1 MKSRRLV
8 RVERTINVYDNKNNK
23 LIEEISVDGV
33 PFDELKSIVT
43 PNEDDP
49 LLYDGYDLDIEQ
61 LENLNMHLAEKV
73 KPDFKQYSY
82 ILVCGGIYEW

>member
-8 RVERTINVYDNKNNK
+8 RVERTINVYNNKNNE
-23 LIEEISVDGV
+23 LIEEISVDSI
-33 PFDELKSIVT
+33 PFDELKGIVP

-49 LLYDGYDLDIEQ
+49 LLYDGYDLDIKQ
-61 LENLNMHLAEKV
+61 LEKLNTFLTEKV
-73 KPDFKQYSY
+73 KPDLNQYSY